1 MKAGTADGV
10 VVKKYRKTEP
20 MPDISKNRYRNR
32 TELKKIPKKNRKTV
46 PTSNTDT
53 DPPLVQHD

>member
-20 MPDISKNRYRNR
+20 IPDISKNRYRNR
-32 TELKKIPKKNRKTV
+32 TELKKIPKKNEKPYRLQI
-46 PTSNTDT
+46 PTPT
-53 DPPLVQHD
+53 HH